1 MSEASDMVY
10 TIKQLSNLAGVST
23 RTLRYY
29 DAIGLLKPAA
39 YGGNGYRQYDE
50 AAVLRLQQILFYR
63 ELDFSLDDIQDILD
77 RPEFDVLEAL
87 QAHKSALQQQIE
99 RLHRLIHTV
108 DLTVLN
114 LQGQLPMNEPQLFEG
129 FSEEKQAQYEQEV
142 RERWGDDPVTEP
154 SFKQWAGYTA
164 AQKKQI
170 MAEGGALYRDLAAA
184 MDQGYASP
192 AVQALIARWHQHLRY
207 FYEPTI
213 DRLRGLGQMYVEHP
227 DFRATFEKLHPD
239 LPEFFRQ
246 AITHYCDRL

>member
-1 MSEASDMVY
+1 MVY

-29 DAIGLLKPAA
+29 DSIGLLKPAA
-39 YGGNGYRQYDE
+39 YGENGYRQYDD

-77 RPEFDVLEAL
+77 RPEFDVMDAL

-114 LQGQLPMNEPQLFEG
+114 LKGQLPMNQPQLFEG
-129 FSEEKQAQYEQEV
+129 FSDEKQAQYEQEV
-142 RERWGDDPVTEP
+142 RERWGDNPVTEQ
-154 SFKQWAGYTA
+154 SFKQWASYTA
-164 AQKKQI
+164 AQKANI
-170 MAEGGALYRDLAAA
+170 FAEGGAIYRALVTV
-184 MDQGYASP
+184 MDQGHASP
-192 AVQALIARWHQHLRY
+192 EVQTLIARWHQHLRY

-213 DRLRGLGQMYVEHP
+213 DILRGLGQGYAEHP
-227 DFRATFEKLHPD
+227 DFRATFQKMHPD
-239 LPEFFRQ
+239 LPEFLHQ
-246 AITHYCDRL
+246 AIELYCQQAMGS